1 MFEKVLFPTDFSEYA
16 QKTLECIGEIP
27 EVKEV
32 VLLHIVDATH
42 PSKRG
47 WTHGPHIENARILM
61 EEKKMFL
68 ENLGLNVKTKVDV
81 ITEGDVSSEIL
92 ETADKEK
99 VSLIVMGA
107 RGRGLIQGL
116 LLGSVS
122 TNVLRH
128 AKTDVL
134 IMRHKLAEGL
144 EGKTFE
150 KFCPMILSKVL
161 YPTDFSES
169 SLEALAFV
177 KDFKGI
183 GELVLMHVVSKGETH
198 EEIEAYVKE
207 AKMKLEDIG
216 KDINKASIK
225 GKTRVHVGSPIEEV
239 ISMAEEEDASLVAM
253 SSHGKSWFKELLVGS
268 TTCAV
273 ARRAKRPVLVMRTKQ
288 KT

>member
-27 EVKEV
+27 GIKEV

-47 WTHGPHIENARILM
+47 WTHGQHIENARILM
-61 EEKKMFL
+61 EEKKEFL

-81 ITEGDVSSEIL
+81 ITDGDVSSEIL
-92 ETADKEK
+92 EFAHKEK

-107 RGRGLIQGL
+107 RGRGLIKGL

-122 TNVLRH
+122 TNVLRG
-128 AKTDVL
+128 ANTDVL

-150 KFCPMILSKVL
+150 KFCSMILSKVL

-177 KDFKGI
+177 KDLKGI
-183 GELVLMHVVSKGETH
+183 EELVLMHVVSKGETH

-207 AKMKLEDIG
+207 AKKKLEDIG
-216 KDINKASIK
+216 KDISKAGIK
-225 GKTRVHVGSPIEEV
+225 VKTHVHVGSPIEGV

-253 SSHGKSWFKELLVGS
+253 SSPGRSWFKELLVGS

-273 ARRAKRPVLVMRTKQ
+273 ARRAKRPVLVIRTKQ

>member
-27 EVKEV
+27 GVKEV

-61 EEKKMFL
+61 EEKKEFL

-81 ITEGDVSSEIL
+81 ITEGDVPGEIL

-116 LLGSVS
+116 LGSVCAS
-122 TNVLRH
+122 VLRR

-150 KFCPMILSKVL
+150 KFCPMMLSKVL
-161 YPTDFSES
+161 YPTDFSEA
-169 SLEALAFV
+169 SLKALAFV
-177 KDFKGI
+177 KGLKGM

-198 EEIEAYVKE
+198 EEIEAYVIDAQK
-207 AKMKLEDIG
+207 KLEDIG
-216 KDINKASIK
+216 KDISKAGIK
-225 GKTRVHVGSPIEEV
+225 VKTHVHVGSIEEV
-239 ISMAEEEDASLVAM
+239 ISIAEEEDASLVAM

-273 ARRAKRPVLVMRTKQ
+273 ARRAKRPVLVVRNKQ